1 MTPRLQP
8 YAPDMGDP
16 EEDEDE
22 DEFDEDDEEDEDD
35 EDDEEEEEEEEEE
48 EWRVR
53 PAAPCEDQAIR
64 SGRLLTSRPD
74 IPTLGRISSSA

>member
-22 DEFDEDDEEDEDD
+22 FDEDDEEDEED
-35 EDDEEEEEEEEEE
+35 EDDEEEEEEEE

>member
-22 DEFDEDDEEDEDD
+22 DEFDEDDEEDEED
-35 EDDEEEEEEEEEE
+35 EDDEEEEEEEE

>member
-16 EEDEDE
+16 DEDEDE
-22 DEFDEDDEEDEDD
+22 DEFDEDDEEDEED
-35 EDDEEEEEEEEEE
+35 EDDEEEE

>member
-16 EEDEDE
+16 DEDEDE
-22 DEFDEDDEEDEDD
+22 DEDEDD
-35 EDDEEEEEEEEEE
+35 EDEEEDEEDEEEEEE

>member
-16 EEDEDE
+16 EEDE
-22 DEFDEDDEEDEDD
+22 FDEDDEED
-35 EDDEEEEEEEEEE
+35 EEEEEEEE

-53 PAAPCEDQAIR
+53 PAAPCEDQAIG
-64 SGRLLTSRPD
+64 SGRLLTSRSD

>member
-22 DEFDEDDEEDEDD
+22 DEFDEDEEEDEED
-35 EDDEEEEEEEEEE
+35 EEEEEEEE

>member
-35 EDDEEEEEEEEEE
+35 EDDEEEEEEEEE
-48 EWRVR
+48 WRVR

>member
-16 EEDEDE
+16 DEDEDEDE
-22 DEFDEDDEEDEDD
+22 DEFDEDEEEDEED
-35 EDDEEEEEEEEEE
+35 EEEEEE

-53 PAAPCEDQAIR
+53 PAAPCEDQAIG
-64 SGRLLTSRPD
+64 SGRLLTSRSD